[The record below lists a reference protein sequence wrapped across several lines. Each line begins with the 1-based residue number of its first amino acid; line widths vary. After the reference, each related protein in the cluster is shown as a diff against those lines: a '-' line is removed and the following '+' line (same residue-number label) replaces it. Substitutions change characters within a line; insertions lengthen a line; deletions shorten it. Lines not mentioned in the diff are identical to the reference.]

1 MLWGLK
7 RWLFIVAFGVLQKF
21 SLQAQY
27 VHPFNTYHHKSH
39 DFSMVTSF
47 SKKLISLPHSSSEN
61 ISPKFLLPQTELNRQ
76 VSQLSILHSDS
87 NSLKSSMEFRL
98 VELNL
103 SQTPFPGPDHL
114 SILPDLPLNFDPDDF
129 SEKEPFLHSI
139 EFHFL
144 KELSAFTESF
154 QWEGFKEP
162 ENYNF
167 LTSYITFEFEH
178 SIKHHLSPAMLYSGT
193 KKSPDTH
200 SPNLQTDHSASK
212 DTQLQGQNFK
222 IQHLFHDYPQFLP
235 KSNSAPTFY
244 YDIFSSSPFEPV
256 ARLENNEG
264 LTTEQII
271 EPVISIQSS
280 RQRRADWVT
289 GTTYNWEIDDF
300 TPGADSKLN
309 EPTNFATDPSSGQKF
324 NLSIIANDGIDSLA
338 VLAYGMTG
346 GNALNDYTGT
356 SGFNFLTIAGWGAS
370 GDVTSSF
377 NLTTSGSGG
386 HTGIDAWL
394 NGFDGYNQPTDLW
407 GVHKNGNELY
417 LTYEFSNLNFSPVP
431 EPSTYIMT
439 GALFCLIAYNRES
452 RRSFKKLFSF
462 FYSRHS
468 RKENSTE
475 IENQVS

>member
-1 MLWGLK
+1 MIKVLIWDLK

-21 SLQAQY
+21 SLEAQY

-61 ISPKFLLPQTELNRQ
+61 ISPKFLLPQVELNRQ

-114 SILPDLPLNFDPDDF
+114 SILPDLLLNFDPDDF

-144 KELSAFTESF
+144 KELSAFTEFF

-178 SIKHHLSPAMLYSGT
+178 SIKQHLSPAMLYSGT
-193 KKSPDTH
+193 KKYPDTH
-200 SPNLQTDHSASK
+200 SPNLQTDYSTSK
-212 DTQLQGQNFK
+212 DTQLQGQKFK

-244 YDIFSSSPFEPV
+244 YDIFSSSPFETV
-256 ARLENNEG
+256 AQVDPNDSL
-264 LTTEQII
+264 I
-271 EPVISIQSS
+271 EEKLAELDHSLPSN
-280 RQRRADWVT
+280 RQRRLTTYIWEMTDFSDYNKNTVNDFLDLTGYGGDDLKIVLKPLSSGTVGAGTAENLSATQGVATNMPVFPDAGIWSPDSRTYNDFMKIT
-289 GTTYNWEIDDF
+289 GTLPN
-300 TPGADSKLN
+300 
-309 EPTNFATDPSSGQKF
+309 
-324 NLSIIANDGIDSLA
+324 SI
-338 VLAYGMTG
+338 
-346 GNALNDYTGT
+346 
-356 SGFNFLTIAGWGAS
+356 F
-370 GDVTSSF
+370 
-377 NLTTSGSGG
+377 
-386 HTGIDAWL
+386 IDASAMKYYMNWHYGDWDISTTAVSL
-394 NGFDGYNQPTDLW
+394 NHYDL
-407 GVHKNGNELY
+407 VY
-417 LTYEFSNLNFSPVP
+417 YSAVP

-439 GALFCLIAYNRES
+439 GALFCVIAYNRES

>member
-61 ISPKFLLPQTELNRQ
+61 AFPKFLLPQTELNRQ
-76 VSQLSILHSDS
+76 VPQPSNLLSDS
-87 NSLKSSMEFRL
+87 NPLKSSMEFRL

-309 EPTNFATDPSSGQKF
+309 EPTNFATSPSSGQKF

-346 GNALNDYTGT
+346 GNALQDYTGT
-356 SGFNFLTIAGWGAS
+356 NGFNFLTATGWGAS

-377 NLTTSGSGG
+377 NLITSGSGG

-407 GVHKNGNELY
+407 GVHKDGNELY

-439 GALFCLIAYNRES
+439 GALFCVIAYNRES
-452 RRSFKKLFSF
+452 RRSFKKLIF
-462 FYSRHS
+462 FFLQQAFQK
-468 RKENSTE
+468 RKFY
-475 IENQVS
+475 